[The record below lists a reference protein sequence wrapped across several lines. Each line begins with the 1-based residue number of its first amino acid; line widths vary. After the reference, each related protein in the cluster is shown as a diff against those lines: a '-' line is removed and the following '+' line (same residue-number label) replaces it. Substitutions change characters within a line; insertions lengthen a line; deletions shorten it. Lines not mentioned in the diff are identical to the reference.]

1 MTSYL
6 IVGGGGMLG
15 QDLRAA
21 LAGRDVTALD
31 RSELD
36 ITSRAAVEAAVAGHD
51 VVLNAAG
58 YTRVDDA
65 ESHEQD
71 AFRVNALG
79 AEIVAHATAATGA
92 RVVYFS
98 TDYVFDGVASAPY
111 GESQPVDPRGAYGR
125 SKAEG
130 ERLVRAAHP
139 DALIVRTAWTYGQH
153 GSNFVSTMLRLAGE
167 RETVDVVDD
176 QRGQPT
182 WTLDLAHRVIEMLD
196 RSVPGGI
203 YHSTN
208 SGSATWF
215 ELARNVFRLGGYDPE
230 RVRPTDSAGY
240 ARPAPRP
247 AYSVLGHDG
256 WAAVRLPPMRPWGD
270 ALDAAFAAGAVG
282 TR

>member
-1 MTSYL
+1 
-6 IVGGGGMLG
+6 
-15 QDLRAA
+15 
-21 LAGRDVTALD
+21 
-31 RSELD
+31 
-36 ITSRAAVEAAVAGHD
+36 
-51 VVLNAAG
+51 
-58 YTRVDDA
+58 
-65 ESHEQD
+65 
-71 AFRVNALG
+71 
-79 AEIVAHATAATGA
+79 
-92 RVVYFS
+92 
-98 TDYVFDGVASAPY
+98 
-111 GESQPVDPRGAYGR
+111 
-125 SKAEG
+125 
-130 ERLVRAAHP
+130 
-139 DALIVRTAWTYGQH
+139 
-153 GSNFVSTMLRLAGE
+153 MLRLAGE